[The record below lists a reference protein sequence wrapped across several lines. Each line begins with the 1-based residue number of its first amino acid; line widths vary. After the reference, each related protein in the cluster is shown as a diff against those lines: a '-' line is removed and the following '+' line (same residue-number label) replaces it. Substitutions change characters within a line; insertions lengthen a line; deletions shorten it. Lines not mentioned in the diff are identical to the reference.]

1 MLGSVTGI
9 TADSATVP
17 VIIDSNGGDPA
28 SVIVYFGTSNGG
40 TIPSNWDSSI
50 SLGTGETS
58 IIANLTGLVP
68 NTSYF
73 VRAIATNEGGSTWTT
88 ATGSFNTVIAL
99 PPSIENRGVGSLTS
113 SNANLRGEVTN
124 TGFQTPTITLYYGTS
139 DGGTSPGNWDRSIVL
154 GSEDGSFS
162 RFVTGLLPTTL
173 YFYTLSATN
182 EAGTVWAS
190 PPESFTTPEY
200 VAPSVVINEIH
211 FDESDKTERA
221 EFIEL
226 HNPSDTPVDLSGY
239 AFTSGINFSFPSGTI
254 LAPGGFLVVAEDP
267 ATTTAKF

>member
-1 MLGSVTGI
+1 M
-9 TADSATVP
+9 
-17 VIIDSNGGDPA
+17 
-28 SVIVYFGTSNGG
+28 
-40 TIPSNWDSSI
+40 
-50 SLGTGETS
+50 GETS
-58 IIANLTGLVP
+58 IIANLTSLVP

-73 VRAIATNEGGSTWTT
+73 VRAIATNEGGSTDHRHR
-88 ATGSFNTVIAL
+88 L
-99 PPSIENRGVGSLTS
+99 LQYCHRPPPSIENRGVGSLTS

-267 ATTTAKF
+267 ATTTAKFGVTNPSALLRTEPNSELGRDHHPLRSRRRDD